1 VRDIRYVIL
10 SPGVT
15 RRTTV
20 KKILRALAITGA
32 VALLFVPFAVGTP
45 EYTKKEN
52 KQCVYCHTAYGKPD
66 LNDAG
71 KYYKDHGSFD
81 GYREKK

>member
-1 VRDIRYVIL
+1 
-10 SPGVT
+10 
-15 RRTTV
+15 V

-52 KQCVYCHTAYGKPD
+52 KSCVYCHTALGKPD

-71 KYYKDHGSFD
+71 KYYKAHHTLE
-81 GYREKK
+81 GYVDKK

>member
-1 VRDIRYVIL
+1 MRVL
-10 SPGVT
+10 SYT
-15 RRTTV
+15 KSRRETDV
-20 KKILRALAITGA
+20 KILRAIAIFGS
-32 VALLFVPFAVGTP
+32 VALLLSPLAKGTP
-45 EYTKKEN
+45 EMAKKES
-52 KQCVYCHTAYGKPD
+52 KQCAYCHTAIGKPD

>member
-1 VRDIRYVIL
+1 VRNIL
-10 SPGVT
+10 KT
-15 RRTTV
+15 
-20 KKILRALAITGA
+20 LAITA
-32 VALLFVPFAVGTP
+32 LVALLFVPFSSGTP

-52 KQCVYCHTAYGKPD
+52 KPCVYCHTAIGKPD

-71 KYYKDHGSFD
+71 KYYKDHHSLE

>member
-1 VRDIRYVIL
+1 M
-10 SPGVT
+10 
-15 RRTTV
+15 
-20 KKILRALAITGA
+20 KKALRALAITGL

-52 KQCVYCHTAYGKPD
+52 KACTYCHTAVGKPD

-71 KYYKDHGSFD
+71 KYYKAHHTLE
-81 GYREKK
+81 GYVEKK